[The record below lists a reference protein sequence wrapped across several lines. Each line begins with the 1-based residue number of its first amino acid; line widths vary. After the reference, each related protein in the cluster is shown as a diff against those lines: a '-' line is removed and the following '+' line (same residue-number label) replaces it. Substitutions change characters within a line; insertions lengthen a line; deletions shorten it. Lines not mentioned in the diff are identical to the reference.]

1 MSEHDLDKVLTGLW
15 EAGGCAALIIR
26 SERKPSPHFV
36 VNHRSKNVLEQL
48 REMLG
53 CEGNIRKAEYKKYSL
68 RVPDKSFS
76 DVMTRISGNIYDPK
90 KLASFNTTVEK
101 ANTLLGTKLSP
112 QNHIVKGV
120 PHRSWLIAYESAGK
134 TFEPFLDLRM
144 YKKAQWFDEWFC
156 GFWSGDGH
164 VTMYSNK
171 AQVESDTSNKTK
183 LKWKSRVQVTQRER
197 APLQRIQFHYQRGR
211 ILETWEKTGNLKH
224 ELQFNTQ
231 VDVLFFLNEV
241 ISPVG
246 HFLEDTFQNHKNFA
260 ATFNKAHHPLQVI
273 SPSAVHKGALLPW
286 FVTGITDAD
295 GCFYARLTKN
305 TGKVKM
311 SLGFSI
317 AQKNEMF
324 FKQKCKFFFKVGRF
338 NQSCFVITGK
348 ENLHAVVKHFD
359 KYKLQS
365 WKNNSYVLWRQIW
378 EAYCADEHLTE
389 EGFRRLEPLC
399 KEINKHGDPQAI
411 LDLEELFA
419 KNSLEESH
427 ISEK

>member
-15 EAGGCAALIIR
+15 EAGGCATLIIR

-36 VNHRSKNVLEQL
+36 VNHRRKNVLEQL

-197 APLQRIQFHYQRGR
+197 APLQRIQFHSEGCVPSKKG
-211 ILETWEKTGNLKH
+211 LPTW
-224 ELQFNTQ
+224 
-231 VDVLFFLNEV
+231 
-241 ISPVG
+241 
-246 HFLEDTFQNHKNFA
+246 
-260 ATFNKAHHPLQVI
+260 
-273 SPSAVHKGALLPW
+273 
-286 FVTGITDAD
+286 
-295 GCFYARLTKN
+295 
-305 TGKVKM
+305 
-311 SLGFSI
+311 
-317 AQKNEMF
+317 
-324 FKQKCKFFFKVGRF
+324 
-338 NQSCFVITGK
+338 
-348 ENLHAVVKHFD
+348 
-359 KYKLQS
+359 
-365 WKNNSYVLWRQIW
+365 SY
-378 EAYCADEHLTE
+378 
-389 EGFRRLEPLC
+389 F
-399 KEINKHGDPQAI
+399 
-411 LDLEELFA
+411 
-419 KNSLEESH
+419 
-427 ISEK
+427 